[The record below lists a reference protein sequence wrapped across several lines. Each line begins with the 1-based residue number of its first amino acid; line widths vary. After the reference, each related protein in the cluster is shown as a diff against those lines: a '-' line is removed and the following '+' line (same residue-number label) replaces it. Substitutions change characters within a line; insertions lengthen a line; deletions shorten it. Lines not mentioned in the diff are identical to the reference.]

1 MKTQDTTTTLKRIQ
15 FDLPEKS
22 MQRLL
27 ALKSKTESSSYAE
40 VVKNALRLYEA
51 VIEQS
56 EAGNTF
62 LLKDQEGN
70 LREYA
75 IF

>member
-1 MKTQDTTTTLKRIQ
+1 
-15 FDLPEKS
+15 

-27 ALKSKTESSSYAE
+27 ALKSKTESGSYAE

>member
-1 MKTQDTTTTLKRIQ
+1 
-15 FDLPEKS
+15 
-22 MQRLL
+22 MQRLQ
-27 ALKSKTESSSYAE
+27 ALKNKTESVSYAE

-51 VIEQS
+51 VIEQA

-62 LLKDQEGN
+62 FLKDKEGN
-70 LREYA
+70 EREYV